1 MELLK
6 GVHSFEINGKCEKK
20 YILSLLIDTNSLFD
34 ESSSLI

>member
-1 MELLK
+1 MELMK

-20 YILSLLIDTNSLFD
+20 YILSLLIDD